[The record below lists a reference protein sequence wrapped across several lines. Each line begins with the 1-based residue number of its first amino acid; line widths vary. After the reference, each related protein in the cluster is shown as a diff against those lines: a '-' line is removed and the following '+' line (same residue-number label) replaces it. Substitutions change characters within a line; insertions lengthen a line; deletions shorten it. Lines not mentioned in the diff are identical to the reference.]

1 MVRIGECR
9 GEVMHN
15 KTTQEAVQNLKNK
28 IKSELVDPLVL
39 FCNKYISL
47 KMKIC
52 LSIAA
57 TIYVFGLLMY
67 SLYQLIN

>member
-1 MVRIGECR
+1 
-9 GEVMHN
+9 MHN

-39 FCNKYISL
+39 FCNKNISL
-47 KMKIC
+47 KMKIF

-57 TIYVFGLLMY
+57 TIYMFGLLMY

>member
-1 MVRIGECR
+1 
-9 GEVMHN
+9 MHN
-15 KTTQEAVQNLKNK
+15 KTTQEAVQDLKNK
-28 IKSELVDPLVL
+28 IKSELVEPLVL

-47 KMKIC
+47 KMKIF

-67 SLYQLIN
+67 SLYQVINM

>member
-1 MVRIGECR
+1 MS
-9 GEVMHN
+9 N
-15 KTTQEAVQNLKNK
+15 NTTQEAVQNLKNK
-28 IKSELVDPLVL
+28 IKSELVEPLVL

-47 KMKIC
+47 KMKIF

-67 SLYQLIN
+67 SLYQVFNM

>member
-1 MVRIGECR
+1 
-9 GEVMHN
+9 MHN
-15 KTTQEAVQNLKNK
+15 KTTQEAVQDLKNK
-28 IKSELVDPLVL
+28 IKSELVEPLVL

-67 SLYQLIN
+67 SLYQVFNM

>member
-1 MVRIGECR
+1 M
-9 GEVMHN
+9 N
-15 KTTQEAVQNLKNK
+15 KPNTTEEAVEELKNT
-28 IKSELVDPLVL
+28 IKKEIIESTVS

-47 KMKIC
+47 RAKII

-57 TIYVFGLLMY
+57 TIYMFGLLMY

>member
-1 MVRIGECR
+1 MSD
-9 GEVMHN
+9 N
-15 KTTQEAVQNLKNK
+15 KTTQEAVQDLKNK
-28 IKSELVDPLVL
+28 IKSELVEPTIL

-57 TIYVFGLLMY
+57 TIYVFGLLIFV
-67 SLYQLIN
+67 LA

>member
-1 MVRIGECR
+1 
-9 GEVMHN
+9 MHN
-15 KTTQEAVQNLKNK
+15 KTTQEAVQDLKNK
-28 IKSELVDPLVL
+28 IKSEHVEPLVL

-67 SLYQLIN
+67 SLYQVFNM